1 MKNQEVANFFKR
13 IADMLEIKGENP
25 FRIRA
30 YQKAAQNIENL
41 AEDIVLIA
49 ERNELDTL
57 PGIGKDLSQKI
68 TEIITTGTLQKY
80 EELKKEIPEGLM
92 EIITIPGLGPRT
104 AKALFDELRVEN
116 IDQLEKLAQAH
127 RLQGLPGI
135 KAKTEENILKGIA
148 LYRQKLARMMLSTML
163 ALSREITGELKK
175 LKEVKKMCVAGSV
188 RRYRETIKDIDIL
201 IISPQP
207 EKVMDFFAHLPFVET
222 VQAKG
227 RTKSSIRARGG
238 IQVDLRVVEPD
249 CFGAALCYFT
259 GSKAHNIRLR
269 ELAVTKGLKI
279 NEYGIF
285 RGEKKIGGK
294 DEQEIYASAGL
305 PFIPPELREDRGEIE
320 AALEGKLP
328 HLVERRD
335 IRGDFHV
342 HSLYSDGAATLEEI
356 ARKAEAMGLEWVAI
370 CDHSQSLKIAGGLS
384 IAKLEEKIAEIK
396 KFNRKN
402 KKVKLVCGTEV
413 DISNDGG
420 LDYPDELLG
429 KLDVVIAAI
438 HSGFK
443 QDEKTLTSRI
453 IKAMHN
459 HRVHCIAHP
468 TGRLIGERDA
478 YAFNLDMVLDE
489 AARTNTALEIN
500 AYPQRLDLNDIYS
513 RAAKDKGVKLTI
525 GTDAHSL
532 DQMEYLELGLSV
544 ARRGWLGKT
553 DILNC
558 LSYNDLITV
567 LKRKR
572 NELTE
577 RM

>member
-1 MKNQEVANFFKR
+1 MKNQEIATVFKK
-13 IADMLEIKGENP
+13 IADFLEIKGENP

-41 AEDIVLIA
+41 AEDIALIA
-49 ERNELDTL
+49 QRNELDTL

-92 EIITIPGLGPRT
+92 EIIAIPGLGPRT
-104 AKALFDELRVEN
+104 AKMLYDELRVES
-116 IDQLEKLAQAH
+116 IDQLEGLAQAH
-127 RLQGLPGI
+127 KLQGLPGI

-148 LYRQKLARMMLSTML
+148 LYRQKLARVMLSTML

-175 LKEVKKMCVAGSV
+175 LKEVKQISVAGSV
-188 RRYRETIKDIDIL
+188 RRRRETIKDIDIL
-201 IISPQP
+201 IVSPQP
-207 EKVMDFFAHLPFVET
+207 ERVMEFFTQLPLVET

-227 RTKSSIRARGG
+227 KTKSSVRARGG

-269 ELAVTKGLKI
+269 ELAVAKGLKI

-285 RGEKKIGGK
+285 RGEKKIGGR
-294 DEQEIYASAGL
+294 DEQEVYASVGL

-320 AALEGKLP
+320 AALQGKLP
-328 HLVERRD
+328 HLVEHRD
-335 IRGDFHV
+335 VRGDAHV
-342 HSLYSDGAATLEEI
+342 HSHYSDGTATLEEI
-356 ARKAEAMGLEWVAI
+356 AKKAEAIGLEWVAI

-384 IAKLEEKIAEIK
+384 LTRMEEKISAIK
-396 KFNRKN
+396 KFNQKS
-402 KKVKLVCGTEV
+402 KKVTLLCGTEV
-413 DISNDGG
+413 DINNDGR
-420 LDYPDELLG
+420 LDYPDELLR

-453 IKAMHN
+453 IKAMRHP
-459 HRVHCIAHP
+459 RVHIIAHP

-478 YAFNLDMVLDE
+478 YAVNLEMVLEE
-489 AARTNTALEIN
+489 AAQTNTALEIN

-513 RAAKDKGVKLTI
+513 RAAKDKEAKLAI
-525 GTDAHSL
+525 GTDAHIL
-532 DQMEYLELGLSV
+532 DQMEYLELGVSV
-544 ARRGWLGKT
+544 ARRGWLEKK

-558 LSYNDLITV
+558 LSHDDVIKV
-567 LKRKR
+567 LKKK
-572 NELTE
+572 
-577 RM
+577 

>member
-1 MKNQEVANFFKR
+1 
-13 IADMLEIKGENP
+13 
-25 FRIRA
+25 
-30 YQKAAQNIENL
+30 
-41 AEDIVLIA
+41 
-49 ERNELDTL
+49 
-57 PGIGKDLSQKI
+57 
-68 TEIITTGTLQKY
+68 
-80 EELKKEIPEGLM
+80 
-92 EIITIPGLGPRT
+92 
-104 AKALFDELRVEN
+104 
-116 IDQLEKLAQAH
+116 
-127 RLQGLPGI
+127 
-135 KAKTEENILKGIA
+135 
-148 LYRQKLARMMLSTML
+148 LARVLLSTML
-163 ALSREITGELKK
+163 TLSREITGELEK
-175 LKEVKKMCVAGSV
+175 LKEVKQISVAGSV
-188 RRYRETIKDIDIL
+188 RRQRETIKDIDIL
-201 IISPQP
+201 VVSPQP
-207 EKVMDFFAHLPFVET
+207 EKVMDFFTRLSLVEAI
-222 VQAKG
+222 QAKG

-238 IQVDLRVVEPD
+238 IQVDLRVVEAD

-269 ELAVTKGLKI
+269 ELAVAKGLKI

-294 DEQEIYASAGL
+294 DEQEVYAAVEL

-320 AALEGKLP
+320 AAQEGKLP

-342 HSLYSDGAATLEEI
+342 HSYYSDGTATLEEI
-356 ARKAEAMGLEWVAI
+356 AEKAGAMGLEWVVI

-384 IAKLEEKIAEIK
+384 PAQMEEKFSAIQKI
-396 KFNRKN
+396 NRKN
-402 KKVKLVCGTEV
+402 KKVKLLCGTEV
-413 DISNDGG
+413 DIKNDGG
-420 LDYPDELLG
+420 LDYPDELLR

-453 IKAMHN
+453 MKAMRHP
-459 HRVHCIAHP
+459 RVHSIAHP

-478 YAFNLDMVLDE
+478 YAVNLEMVLE
-489 AARTNTALEIN
+489 GAAQTKTALEIN

-513 RAAKDKGVKLTI
+513 RAAKDKGAKLAI

-544 ARRGWLGKT
+544 ARRGWLEKT

-567 LKRKR
+567 LKKKKK
-572 NELTE
+572 
-577 RM
+577 

>member
-1 MKNQEVANFFKR
+1 MKNQEVATVFKK
-13 IADMLEIKGENP
+13 IAEMLEIKGENP

-41 AEDIVLIA
+41 AEDIALIA
-49 ERNELDTL
+49 QRNELDTL

-104 AKALFDELRVEN
+104 VKMLYDELRVES
-116 IDQLEKLAQAH
+116 IDHLEGLAQAH
-127 RLQGLPGI
+127 KLQGLPGI

-148 LYRQKLARMMLSTML
+148 LYRQKLARVMLSTML

-175 LKEVKKMCVAGSV
+175 LKEVKQISVAGSV
-188 RRYRETIKDIDIL
+188 RRQRETIKDIDIL
-201 IISPQP
+201 TISPQP
-207 EKVMDFFAHLPFVET
+207 EKVMDFFTHLPFVET

-285 RGEKKIGGK
+285 RGEKKIGGR
-294 DEQEIYASAGL
+294 DEQEVYTSVGL

-328 HLVERRD
+328 HLVEHRD
-335 IRGDFHV
+335 VRGDFHV
-342 HSLYSDGAATLEEI
+342 HSYYSDGAATLEEI
-356 ARKAEAMGLEWVAI
+356 AKKAETMGLEWVAI

-384 IAKLEEKIAEIK
+384 IARMEEKNSAIQKI
-396 KFNRKN
+396 NRKN
-402 KKVKLVCGTEV
+402 KKVKLLCGSEV
-413 DISNDGG
+413 DINNDGG
-420 LDYPDELLG
+420 LDYPDELLR

-443 QDEKTLTSRI
+443 QDEKTLTRRI
-453 IKAMHN
+453 MKAMRHP
-459 HRVHCIAHP
+459 RVHSIAHP

-478 YAFNLDMVLDE
+478 YAVNLEMVFEE
-489 AARTNTALEIN
+489 AAQTNTALEIN

-513 RAAKDKGVKLTI
+513 RAAKDKGAKLTI

-558 LSYNDLITV
+558 LNYNDVIKV
-567 LKRKR
+567 LKKK
-572 NELTE
+572 
-577 RM
+577 

>member
-1 MKNQEVANFFKR
+1 MKNQEVAGIFKK

-41 AEDIVLIA
+41 AEDVALIA
-49 ERNELDTL
+49 QRNELDTL

-80 EELKKEIPEGLM
+80 EDLKKEIPVGLM

-116 IDQLEKLAQAH
+116 IDQLEKLAQTH
-127 RLQGLPGI
+127 KLQGLPGI

-148 LYRQKLARMMLSTML
+148 LYRQKLARVMLSTML
-163 ALSREITGELKK
+163 ALSREITDALKK
-175 LKEVKKMCVAGSV
+175 LKEVKQLSVAGSV
-188 RRYRETIKDIDIL
+188 RRQRETVKDVDIL
-201 IISPQP
+201 VISPHP
-207 EKVMDFFAHLPFVET
+207 EKVMDSFTRLPLVET

-238 IQVDLRVVEPD
+238 IQVDIRVVEPD

-294 DEQEIYASAGL
+294 DEQEVYTSIGL

-328 HLVERRD
+328 HLVEYKD

-342 HSLYSDGAATLEEI
+342 HSDYSDGTATLEEI
-356 ARKAEAMGLEWVAI
+356 VKKAETMGLEWIAV
-370 CDHSQSLKIAGGLS
+370 CDHSQSLKIGGGLS
-384 IAKLEEKIAEIK
+384 LARMEEKFSAIQKI
-396 KFNRKN
+396 NRKSKN
-402 KKVKLVCGTEV
+402 VTLLCGTEV
-413 DISNDGG
+413 DITNDGG
-420 LDYPDELLG
+420 LDYPDELLR
-429 KLDVVIAAI
+429 KLDFVIASI
-438 HSGFK
+438 HAGFK
-443 QDEKTLTSRI
+443 QDEKTLTNRI
-453 IKAMHN
+453 IKAMRHPL
-459 HRVHCIAHP
+459 VHSIAHP

-478 YAFNLDMVLDE
+478 YAVNLEMVLEE
-489 AARTNTALEIN
+489 AAQTNTALEIN

-513 RAAKDKGVKLTI
+513 RAAKDKGVKITI
-525 GTDAHSL
+525 GTDAHRL
-532 DQMEYLELGLSV
+532 DQMENLALGLSV
-544 ARRGWLGKT
+544 ARRGWLEKT

-558 LSYNDLITV
+558 LSYNDVITV
-567 LKRKR
+567 LKKKKK
-572 NELTE
+572 
-577 RM
+577 

>member
-41 AEDIVLIA
+41 AEDIALIA
-49 ERNELDTL
+49 QRNELDTL

-68 TEIITTGTLQKY
+68 TEIITTGTVQKY

-92 EIITIPGLGPRT
+92 KIVTIPGLGPRT
-104 AKALFDELRVEN
+104 VKMLYDELRVES
-116 IDQLEKLAQAH
+116 IDHLERLAQAH
-127 RLQGLPGI
+127 QLQGLPGI

-148 LYRQKLARMMLSTML
+148 LYRQKLARVLLSTML
-163 ALSREITGELKK
+163 TLSREITGELEK
-175 LKEVKKMCVAGSV
+175 LKEVKQISVAGSV
-188 RRYRETIKDIDIL
+188 RRQRETTKDIDIL
-201 IISPQP
+201 IVSPQP
-207 EKVMDFFAHLPFVET
+207 EKVMDFFTRLSLVET
-222 VQAKG
+222 IQAKG

-238 IQVDLRVVEPD
+238 IQVDLRVVEAD

-269 ELAVTKGLKI
+269 ELAVAKGLKI

-294 DEQEIYASAGL
+294 DEQEVYASVGL

-320 AALEGKLP
+320 AAREGKLP
-328 HLVERRD
+328 HLVERREV
-335 IRGDFHV
+335 RGDFHV
-342 HSLYSDGAATLEEI
+342 HSHYSDGTATLEEI
-356 ARKAEAMGLEWVAI
+356 AEKAGAMGLEWVVI

-384 IAKLEEKIAEIK
+384 PARMEEKISAIQK
-396 KFNRKN
+396 INRKN
-402 KKVKLVCGTEV
+402 KKVKVLCGSEV
-413 DISNDGG
+413 DITNDGG
-420 LDYPDELLG
+420 LDYPDELLR
-429 KLDVVIAAI
+429 KLDVVIASI

-443 QDEKTLTSRI
+443 QDEKTLTNRM
-453 IKAMHN
+453 IKAMRHPL
-459 HRVHCIAHP
+459 VHGIAHP

-478 YAFNLDMVLDE
+478 YAVNLEVLLEE

-500 AYPQRLDLNDIYS
+500 AYPQKLDLNDIYS
-513 RAAKDKGVKLTI
+513 RAAKDRGAKLAI
-525 GTDAHSL
+525 GTDAHKL

-544 ARRGWLGKT
+544 ARRGWLEKT

-558 LSYNDLITV
+558 LSYTDLITV
-567 LKRKR
+567 LKKK
-572 NELTE
+572 
-577 RM
+577 